1 MGCQL
6 VHRHQ
11 NLYSQ
16 PLICLCVRWQQG
28 DVPASAKIWL
38 LGHRAIQLHQML
50 TRTAL
55 LTLALAR
62 LYEPSLTAS
71 QRTGTLP
78 MVAWANLSAMTSFS
92 ISNNNMTGTLP
103 SQLAAAWP
111 KLAVLSVNQNRFE
124 GKAHAHMQRAAS
136 VWSVWLTLW
145 QGKHG
150 AADAQ
155 KICRHPP
162 TCLVHTTAADAR
174 RELQQ
179 HCGCV
184 LCLGAQGVAWQLHCR
199 CKCPSCHTGTLPP
212 ACGALLCLSS
222 FKAGGNSLTRTYTH
236 ICFAAAHHLHEHHMA
251 RMKR

>member
-184 LCLGAQGVAWQLHCR
+184 LWSWSPRRCLAAALPVQMPLLPYRYSAASLW
-199 CKCPSCHTGTLPP
+199 GTFYV
-212 ACGALLCLSS
+212 CLVSKLEATAS
-222 FKAGGNSLTRTYTH
+222 HVHTRTYVLQLLT
-236 ICFAAAHHLHEHHMA
+236 IYMSTTWPG
-251 RMKR
+251 